1 VIGSISESAI
11 YTNTR
16 NTSLL
21 FLKGI
26 LFMKNIVI
34 VGGGYAGYKIITQL
48 IEKGIPENYQVT
60 LIDRHAYHSLKTE
73 FYALASGSISD
84 FHVRMPFPDH
94 QQFTLLNG
102 EILSI
107 DINEKKI
114 DVRELEESV
123 GYDHLVIALGCEDNY
138 QGIEGAEEFTRSLQ
152 SLAKTRRTYESINNL
167 DPDSVVSL
175 IGGGLTGVELAA
187 ELREVRH
194 DLSIRIYDRGEKLLK
209 GFPDKLRTFV
219 MEWFVD
225 HGIEIR
231 SNSTIEKIEENT
243 IVVNGTREHADAI
256 VWTAGV
262 QPVKVVRDLD
272 VEKDKSG
279 RIIINDYY
287 QINEHPE
294 VLVVGDCAS
303 LPFAPSAQLAGKQ
316 GEQVA
321 KMLDEMMNEKEI
333 QKPGEINLKGTLG
346 SLGKKNGFG
355 VVYNNPVT
363 GSVPRLMKS
372 GTLWA
377 HKLYKY

>member
-1 VIGSISESAI
+1 
-11 YTNTR
+11 
-16 NTSLL
+16 
-21 FLKGI
+21 
-26 LFMKNIVI
+26 MKKIVI
-34 VGGGYAGYKIITQL
+34 VGGGYAGYKIITQM
-48 IEKGIPENYQVT
+48 IEKGIPEHYQVT

-84 FHVRMPFPDH
+84 FQVRMPFPDH
-94 QQFTLLNG
+94 KQFTLLNG

-107 DINEKKI
+107 DLKEKRV
-114 DVRELEESV
+114 DVRELEEPV

-138 QGIEGAEEFTRSLQ
+138 QGIEGAEEFTNSLQ

-209 GFPDKLRTFV
+209 GFPDKLRSFV
-219 MEWFVD
+219 MKWFVD

-262 QPVKVVRDLD
+262 QPVKVVRDLE
-272 VEKDKSG
+272 VEKDKTG
-279 RIIINDYY
+279 RIILNDYY
-287 QINEHPE
+287 QINEYPE
-294 VLVVGDCAS
+294 VFVVGDCAS
-303 LPFAPSAQLAGKQ
+303 LPYAPSAQLAGKQ

-321 KMLDEMMNEKEI
+321 KMLDEIMNGKEI
-333 QKPGEINLKGTLG
+333 QIPGEVNLKGTLG
-346 SLGKKNGFG
+346 SLGKKTGFG

-363 GSVPRLMKS
+363 GAVPRLMKS